1 MLSQPTQCVD
11 TGVWRG
17 WRRPPSEPPVSR
29 AAAGASSGRGL
40 LPPNPR
46 TGALSQRSG
55 APLWSPASST
65 RTRPS
70 SASRRPSGSPP
81 PGSGPTRPSAAS
93 ERAGSPLWSA
103 SRTTRRSK
111 TWRTAASTRPTAG
124 SSPSRRDTSRRRR
137 GLGVTRTRGECVT
150 HATRFRAAFP
160 VEKGGSLPAP
170 PVGPK
175 AGTRAAPEGTEP
187 QRRQRESGE
196 TRGPTRR
203 GTWGP
208 TRPMCV
214 GPWKSDP
221 ARGSAG
227 GGSLVRGG
235 IAFGEPAVREA
246 ARRGRRSGSGCAP
259 LPARGS
265 RAEIVVEG
273 QLVPLLVLGRPDRGG
288 PRRRSKVPDVPFA
301 APPGVPGGPGPAVR
315 SARRWQAF
323 LPLPLR
329 LGTTWR
335 RGCVAGCGSNFR
347 GLRPSARQ
355 NSRLR
360 DRHRGAER
368 RGAGLETGVPSRL
381 PSGG

>member
-1 MLSQPTQCVD
+1 M
-11 TGVWRG
+11 
-17 WRRPPSEPPVSR
+17 
-29 AAAGASSGRGL
+29 
-40 LPPNPR
+40 
-46 TGALSQRSG
+46 
-55 APLWSPASST
+55 
-65 RTRPS
+65 
-70 SASRRPSGSPP
+70 
-81 PGSGPTRPSAAS
+81 
-93 ERAGSPLWSA
+93 
-103 SRTTRRSK
+103 
-111 TWRTAASTRPTAG
+111 
-124 SSPSRRDTSRRRR
+124 
-137 GLGVTRTRGECVT
+137 
-150 HATRFRAAFP
+150 
-160 VEKGGSLPAP
+160 GGSLPAP
-170 PVGPK
+170 PSRRK
-175 AGTRAAPEGTEP
+175 AGGRQAPEGAEP

-259 LPARGS
+259 LPARGP

-273 QLVPLLVLGRPDRGG
+273 QLVPLVVLVVPIAAGRAAVPRSQTFLSLLRPACLAVPDPPSGPLGGG
-288 PRRRSKVPDVPFA
+288 RRSC
-301 APPGVPGGPGPAVR
+301 R
-315 SARRWQAF
+315 Y
-323 LPLPLR
+323 PLR

-360 DRHRGAER
+360 DSHRGAEH
-368 RGAGLETGVPSRL
+368 RGAGLEAATARTGRRSKPCALCGSTARRG
-381 PSGG
+381 PRACGPRAG